1 MDNLKPAAN
10 WEDSS
15 MTFIKKVLSA
25 AAFVSALTMSASYV
39 TLAADDDHK
48 DEWSKITILFV
59 PWSQSSNSFFE
70 AVVNGAKDAA
80 ADQGVNI
87 DIKFGEEDMKNQLS
101 ILETGIANKVSGIAV
116 NVADDDAYDKILCD
130 AAKNGMPIVTFN
142 IDDSKGAEGLCRMA
156 FMGQNFVETGY
167 LIGKRMI
174 KEHGIKSG
182 DLVFTPVEAP
192 QATYAVLRHAGVKK
206 AMDEIGATT
215 EVLGTGNDHAQALN
229 LMTQYLLG
237 HPDVDAVIGL
247 GQTPTS
253 QAVQA
258 IKDAGLKIPAGG
270 FDVSKSIL
278 ENIKNGELTATVD
291 QQPYSQGYYAIT
303 QLALNIKYGL
313 YPSEMD
319 TGGAGLID
327 KTNYQFAEKWAGPV
341 R

>member
-1 MDNLKPAAN
+1 MSIVKKLLTATMLAGAVACAMPTASMAF
-10 WEDSS
+10 DS
-15 MTFIKKVLSA
+15 
-25 AAFVSALTMSASYV
+25 
-39 TLAADDDHK
+39 DHK
-48 DEWSKITILFV
+48 EEWKKFTILFV
-59 PWSQSSNSFFE
+59 PWSQSSNAFFE

-80 ADQGVNI
+80 EQQGVNI
-87 DIKFGEEDMKNQLS
+87 DIKFGEEDMKNQLG
-101 ILETGIANKVSGIAV
+101 ILETGIANGVSAIAV

-130 AAKNGMPIVTFN
+130 AAAKGIPIVTFN
-142 IDDSKGAEGLCRMA
+142 IDDSKGAAGLCRMA
-156 FMGQNFVETGY
+156 FMGQDFVETGY
-167 LIGKRMI
+167 LIGQRMI
-174 KEHGIKSG
+174 KDHGIKKG
-182 DLVFTPVEAP
+182 DHVFTPVEAP

-215 EVLGTGNDHAQALN
+215 EILGTGNDHAQALT

-237 HPDVDAVIGL
+237 HPETDAVIGL

-270 FDVSKSIL
+270 FDVSQSIL
-278 ENIKNGELTATVD
+278 EDIKNGELTATVD
-291 QQPYSQGYYAIT
+291 QQPYSQGFYAIT
-303 QLALNIKYGL
+303 QLALNLKYGL

-327 KTNYQFAEKWAGPV
+327 KTNYEFAVKWAGPV

>member
-1 MDNLKPAAN
+1 MAV
-10 WEDSS
+10 DSD
-15 MTFIKKVLSA
+15 
-25 AAFVSALTMSASYV
+25 YR
-39 TLAADDDHK
+39 
-48 DEWSKITILFV
+48 DEWKNINILFV
-59 PWSQSSNSFFE
+59 PWSESSNPFFE

-80 ADQGVNI
+80 EQQGVNI
-87 DIKFGEEDMKNQLS
+87 DIQFGEEDQRHQLS
-101 ILETGIANKVSGIAV
+101 ILETGVANKVSGIAV
-116 NVADDDAYDKILCD
+116 NIADDDAYDDILCK
-130 AAKNGMPIVTFN
+130 ATEQGIPVVTFN
-142 IDDSKGAEGLCRMA
+142 IDDSKGAEGTCRMA
-156 FMGQNFVETGY
+156 FMGQNFVDTGY

-174 KEHGIKSG
+174 KEHGLKQG

-215 EVLGTGNDHAQALN
+215 EILGTGNDHAQALN

-270 FDVSKSIL
+270 FDVSKEIL
-278 ENIKNGELTATVD
+278 EQIKNGELTATVD
-291 QQPYSQGYYAIT
+291 QQPYSQGFYAVT
-303 QLALNIKYGL
+303 QLALAIKYGL
-313 YPSEMD
+313 FPSEMD
-319 TGGAGLID
+319 TGGRGLID
-327 KTNYQFAEKWAGPV
+327 KTNYQYAEKWAGPV

>member
-1 MDNLKPAAN
+1 MTLFKKILSTAAL
-10 WEDSS
+10 
-15 MTFIKKVLSA
+15 T
-25 AAFVSALTMSASYV
+25 SALAMSASYI
-39 TLAADDDHK
+39 TLAADSDHK
-48 DEWSKITILFV
+48 EEWAKFTILFV
-59 PWSQSSNSFFE
+59 PWSQSSNAFFE

-80 ADQGVNI
+80 EQQGVKL
-87 DIKFGEEDMKNQLS
+87 DIQFGEEDQKNQLG
-101 ILETGIANKVSGIAV
+101 ILETGIANGVSAIAV
-116 NVADDDAYDKILCD
+116 NVADDDAYDKLLCD
-130 AAKNGMPIVTFN
+130 AAAKGIPIVTFN

-156 FMGQNFVETGY
+156 FMGQNFVDTGY

-174 KEHGIKSG
+174 KDHGLKKG
-182 DLVFTPVEAP
+182 DHVFTPVEAP

-237 HPDVDAVIGL
+237 HPDTDAVIGL

-291 QQPYSQGYYAIT
+291 QQPYSQGFYAVT
-303 QLALNIKYGL
+303 QLALNLKYGL

-319 TGGAGLID
+319 TGGSGLID

>member
-1 MDNLKPAAN
+1 MSIVKKLLTATCLTGAMALAMPTAA
-10 WEDSS
+10 
-15 MTFIKKVLSA
+15 M
-25 AAFVSALTMSASYV
+25 AFDA
-39 TLAADDDHK
+39 DHK
-48 DEWSKITILFV
+48 EEWKNITILFV

-80 ADQGVNI
+80 EQQGVKL
-87 DIKFGEEDMKNQLS
+87 DIQFGEEDQKNQLG
-101 ILETGIANKVSGIAV
+101 ILETGIANGVSGIAV
-116 NVADDDAYDKILCD
+116 NVADDDAYDKLLCD
-130 AAKNGMPIVTFN
+130 AAAKGMPIVTFN
-142 IDDSKGAEGLCRMA
+142 IDDSKGADGLCRMA
-156 FMGQNFVETGY
+156 FMGQDFVETGY

-174 KEHGIKSG
+174 KDHGIKTG
-182 DLVFTPVEAP
+182 DHVFTPVEAP

-206 AMDEIGATT
+206 AMDEVGATT

-237 HPDVDAVIGL
+237 HPDTDAVVGL

-253 QAVQA
+253 QAIQA

-270 FDVSKSIL
+270 FDVSQSIL
-278 ENIKNGELTATVD
+278 DNIKNGELTATVD
-291 QQPYSQGYYAIT
+291 QQPYSQGFYAVT
-303 QLALNIKYGL
+303 QLALSIKYGL

-319 TGGAGLID
+319 TGGLGLID

>member
-1 MDNLKPAAN
+1 
-10 WEDSS
+10 
-15 MTFIKKVLSA
+15 MTFFKKMVSA
-25 AAFVSALTMSASYV
+25 TAFASALTFAVSPAA
-39 TLAADDDHK
+39 LAADSDHAA
-48 DEWSKITILFV
+48 DWEKINILFLI
-59 PWSQSSNSFFE
+59 WSQSSNPFFE
-70 AVVNGAKDAA
+70 AVINGAKDAA
-80 ADQGVNI
+80 EDQHVKI
-87 DIKFGEEDMKNQLS
+87 DIQFGEEDPNNQKT
-101 ILETGIANKVSGIAV
+101 ILETAVANKVSGMAV
-116 NVADDDAYDKILCD
+116 NIADDDAYDDILCR
-130 AAKNGMPIVTFN
+130 ATKEGIPVVTFN
-142 IDDSKGAEGLCRMA
+142 IDDSKGAEGTCRMA

-174 KEHGIKSG
+174 KDHGLKTG
-182 DLVFTPVEAP
+182 DHVFTPVEAP
-192 QATYAVLRHAGVKK
+192 EGTYAVLRHAGVKK

-215 EVLGTGNDHAQALN
+215 EVLGTGNDHGNALN

-237 HPDVDAVIGL
+237 HPDTDAVIGL

-253 QAVQA
+253 QAIQA

-278 ENIKNGELTATVD
+278 ENIAKGELTATVD

-319 TGGAGLID
+319 TGGLGLID
-327 KTNYQFAEKWAGPV
+327 KTNYQYAEKWAGPV